1 MINFIPDQF
10 ASEARSAENPFGRED
25 AHDYIKH
32 ANMIACRVCL
42 LWLLAT
48 VRHTYF
54 FIEQPSSSR
63 LVILPYIEF
72 VVKTLSRYMSVFRT
86 FLYLGL
92 YILLL
97 LISLGN
103 PKYFVYSTLCWANQ
117 RWHHLSWM
125 GSYGHFSCKGSLALG
140 TTNLS

>member
-1 MINFIPDQF
+1 MF
-10 ASEARSAENPFGRED
+10 ASKARTAENPWGRED
-25 AHDYIKH
+25 AYDYIKQ

-48 VRHTYF
+48 IRHTYF

-92 YILLL
+92 DMFKQFHLDTQNPDSILLCGL
-97 LISLGN
+97 NYKHKS
-103 PKYFVYSTLCWANQ
+103 P
-117 RWHHLSWM
+117 
-125 GSYGHFSCKGSLALG
+125 
-140 TTNLS
+140 